1 METTSARRALQRE
14 HVRRLATAIM
24 RPGVGAAS
32 GDARALH
39 RFTAKTLLAK
49 AQTGK
54 GNTRLSAQTRA
65 HLDEIADTLDA
76 ALKAQAT
83 RVVG

>member
-1 METTSARRALQRE
+1 MLRE
-14 HVRRLATAIM
+14 EQIWDVID
-24 RPGVGAAS
+24 GVAAPEIIAQHEQLLRTNS
-32 GDARALH
+32 ARALH
-39 RFTAKTLLAK
+39 RLTAKTLLAK

-76 ALKAQAT
+76 ALRAQAT